1 MEARQK
7 NMRAIWATANKVGL
21 DSDDVHT
28 LIKARYGKERF
39 RFMTDEEVADFRAYV
54 SKSRIPSGAMN
65 EAGFWYVEAERL
77 TMTLPQWIKIKA
89 ILYDIKWTSEKFS
102 KWIVSHKMVPFWSG
116 KIEDIYPYQAR
127 GIIAGLERIRT
138 AMIKKGLRENKNPAA
153 AHDKEFRESKEFKEF
168 NGGE

>member
-1 MEARQK
+1 MRQK
-7 NMRAIWATANKVGL
+7 NMKAIFAVANKANL
-21 DSDDVHT
+21 DLEDLHR
-28 LIKARYGKERF
+28 LISARYNKEKF

-77 TMTLPQWIKIKA
+77 TMTLKQWIKIKA
-89 ILYDIKWTSEKFS
+89 ILHDIKWTAAKFS
-102 KWIVSHKMVPFWSG
+102 NWVVSHKMVPFWSG
-116 KIEDIYPYQAR
+116 KVEDIYPYQAR

-138 AMIKKGLRENKNPAA
+138 AEIKKKLRENKNPAA